1 MKIRKY
7 YVVGQRR
14 LALHEEEVAEPGPGQ
29 VLIRTRMSALS
40 VGTEVWRYMNDGHYG
55 GEGNACG

>member
-7 YVVGQRR
+7 HVVGQRQ
-14 LALHEEEVAEPGPGQ
+14 LTLQEEEVAGPGPGQ

-40 VGTEVWRYMNDGHYG
+40 VGTEVWR
-55 GEGNACG
+55 

>member
-7 YVVGQRR
+7 YVVGQR
-14 LALHEEEVAEPGPGQ
+14 LLTLQEEQVAEPGPGQ

-40 VGTEVWRYMNDGHYG
+40 VGTEVWRYMNG
-55 GEGNACG
+55 